1 MPISSYE
8 GDEMDELWGQ
18 IATTV
23 RGMWVYRRL
32 AMALAWLVA
41 VVGVAVV
48 LMMPD
53 HYQAAARVYVDT
65 QSILRPLMVG
75 IAVQP
80 NIEQQVGMLSRTLLS
95 RPTIERLIRTADLDL
110 GAQSKAANEAMVD
123 KVTQSI
129 SIKTTGRDNL
139 YTLSYTDQ
147 NPVVAQ
153 RVVQTLLTIF
163 VESSLGATRQ
173 DSDSARRFLDDQIKS
188 YEAKLTE
195 AEGRLKEFKLRNIEL
210 QSQNGLDSAGRAA
223 EVGNLLSQARL
234 ELREADSARMVASR
248 QLEAL
253 RSSLRQP
260 ASAQSAVEAVV
271 QTPELDAR
279 LDVQRRNL
287 DTLLQRYTEEHPDV
301 ANTRRLIRELEVQ
314 KRRDIEELQRR
325 ARANPNDPLV
335 QNNPAVQELSRIHAA
350 AEVQVASLRVRA
362 AEYEARANRVYEQLK
377 VAPRLEAELAQLNRD
392 YEIHHKNYA
401 DLVGRRESAFMSGQL
416 ENTSNVAEFRVIDPP
431 RVNPKPVAPNRVLLL
446 PLSLAAAL
454 AAGLGMAFLMGQIR
468 PVFFDGA
475 GLRQW
480 TELPLLGVVELIPND
495 ALLKDEARSV
505 RRFVM
510 ALLAL
515 IFLYGGGM
523 AVLSYQ
529 SGVPV

>member
-1 MPISSYE
+1 
-8 GDEMDELWGQ
+8 MDELWGQ

-23 RGMWVYRRL
+23 RGMWIYRRS

-41 VVGVAVV
+41 VAGVAVV

-53 HYQAAARVYVDT
+53 YYQASARVFVDT

-110 GAQSKAANEAMVD
+110 GVQTKAATEAMVD
-123 KVTQSI
+123 KVTKSV

-147 NPVVAQ
+147 NPEVAQ

-188 YEAKLTE
+188 YETKLTQ

-223 EVGNLLSQARL
+223 EVGSLLGQASL
-234 ELREADSARMVASR
+234 ELREAESARTAASR

-253 RSSLRQP
+253 RSSLRQT
-260 ASAQSAVEAVV
+260 ASAQSGAGAVV
-271 QTPELDAR
+271 QTPEIDAR

-301 ANTRRLIRELEVQ
+301 SNTRRLIRELEVQ

-335 QNNPAVQELSRIHAA
+335 QNNPAVQELSRIYSA
-350 AEVQVASLRVRA
+350 AEVQVASLRARV
-362 AEYEARANRVYEQLK
+362 AEYEARASRVHEQLK

-392 YEIHHKNYA
+392 YAIHHKNYT
-401 DLVGRRESAFMSGQL
+401 DLVGRRESALMSGQL
-416 ENTSNVAEFRVIDPP
+416 ENTSNVAEFRIIDPP

-454 AAGLGMAFLMGQIR
+454 AAGLGIAFLMSQVR
-468 PVFFDGA
+468 PVFFDAA

-480 TELPLLGVVELIPND
+480 TGLPLLGVVELIPNEEVSKAESRD
-495 ALLKDEARSV
+495 YK
-505 RRFVM
+505 RFSM

-515 IFLYGGGM
+515 IFLYAGGM

-529 SGVPV
+529 SGAPG

>member
-1 MPISSYE
+1 
-8 GDEMDELWGQ
+8 MDELWGQ

-23 RGMWVYRRL
+23 RGMWIYRRL

-41 VVGVAVV
+41 LVGVAVV

-53 HYQAAARVYVDT
+53 YYQASARVFVDT

-110 GAQSKAANEAMVD
+110 GAQSKADNEAMVD
-123 KVTQSI
+123 TVTKSI
-129 SIKTTGRDNL
+129 NIKTTGRDNL

-147 NPVVAQ
+147 RPEVAQ

-188 YEAKLTE
+188 YEAKLTQ

-223 EVGNLLSQARL
+223 EVGHLLSQARL
-234 ELREADSARMVASR
+234 ELREAESARAAASR
-248 QLEAL
+248 QLQEL
-253 RSSLRQP
+253 RASLLKP
-260 ASAQSAVEAVV
+260 ASAPALVAV
-271 QTPELDAR
+271 QTPEIDAR

-287 DTLLQRYTEEHPDV
+287 DTLLQRYTEAHPDV
-301 ANTRRLIRELEVQ
+301 ANGRRLIRELETQ
-314 KRRDIEELQRR
+314 KRREVEELQRR
-325 ARANPNDPLV
+325 AQARPSPV
-335 QNNPAVQELSRIHAA
+335 VVENNPAVQELSRIHSA
-350 AEVQVASLRVRA
+350 AEVQVASLRARV
-362 AEYEARANRVYEQLK
+362 AEYEARAGRVQEQLK

-392 YEIHHKNYA
+392 YEIHHKNYT

-446 PLSLAAAL
+446 PLSLVAAL
-454 AAGLGMAFLMGQIR
+454 AAGLGAAFVMSQIR
-468 PVFFDGA
+468 PVFFNGA

-480 TELPLLGVVELIPND
+480 TDLPLLGVVELIPN
-495 ALLKDEARSV
+495 AKDVQREKRSL
-505 RRFVM
+505 RRFGM
-510 ALLAL
+510 ALMAL
-515 IFLYGGGM
+515 VFLYAGGI

-529 SGVPV
+529 ASLRG

>member
-1 MPISSYE
+1 
-8 GDEMDELWGQ
+8 MDELCEQ
-18 IATTV
+18 IATTA

-41 VVGVAVV
+41 LAGVAIV
-48 LMMPD
+48 LTMPD
-53 HYQAAARVYVDT
+53 HYQASARVFVDT

-110 GAQSKAANEAMVD
+110 GVQTKAASETMVD

-129 SIKTTGRDNL
+129 GIKTMGRDNL

-147 NPVVAQ
+147 NPEVAR

-188 YEAKLTE
+188 YEAKLTQ

-210 QSQNGLDSAGRAA
+210 QSQSGLDSAGRAA

-234 ELREADSARMVASR
+234 ELREAESARMVASR

-253 RSSLRQP
+253 RASLYQP
-260 ASAQSAVEAVV
+260 ASVQSAAAV
-271 QTPELDAR
+271 QTPEIDAR

-301 ANTRRLIRELEVQ
+301 SNGRRLIRELEAQ
-314 KRRDIEELQRR
+314 KRREIEELQRR

-335 QNNPAVQELSRIHAA
+335 QNNPAMQELSRIHAA
-350 AEVQVASLRVRA
+350 AEVQVASLRARTS
-362 AEYEARANRVYEQLK
+362 EYEARASRVHEQLK

-392 YEIHHKNYA
+392 YEIHHKNYS

-446 PLSLAAAL
+446 PVSLVVAL
-454 AAGLGMAFLMGQIR
+454 GAGLGMAFLMSQIR

-480 TELPLLGVVELIPND
+480 TELPLLGVVELIPNQEEI
-495 ALLKDEARSV
+495 KSRARSL
-505 RRFVM
+505 RRYVM

-529 SGVPV
+529 SSVPV

>member
-173 DSDSARRFLDDQIKS
+173 DSDSARRFLDNQIKS
-188 YEAKLTE
+188 YVQAAQYRAAIAK
-195 AEGRLKEFKLRNIEL
+195 RL
-210 QSQNGLDSAGRAA
+210 GLGRAC
-223 EVGNLLSQARL
+223 R
-234 ELREADSARMVASR
+234 RSR
-248 QLEAL
+248 QSAEPSAPGAA
-253 RSSLRQP
+253 RGRQRTDGGQP
-260 ASAQSAVEAVV
+260 P
-271 QTPELDAR
+271 TGG
-279 LDVQRRNL
+279 
-287 DTLLQRYTEEHPDV
+287 V
-301 ANTRRLIRELEVQ
+301 A
-314 KRRDIEELQRR
+314 
-325 ARANPNDPLV
+325 
-335 QNNPAVQELSRIHAA
+335 
-350 AEVQVASLRVRA
+350 
-362 AEYEARANRVYEQLK
+362 
-377 VAPRLEAELAQLNRD
+377 
-392 YEIHHKNYA
+392 
-401 DLVGRRESAFMSGQL
+401 F
-416 ENTSNVAEFRVIDPP
+416 
-431 RVNPKPVAPNRVLLL
+431 
-446 PLSLAAAL
+446 LAAPAR
-454 AAGLGMAFLMGQIR
+454 I
-468 PVFFDGA
+468 GA
-475 GLRQW
+475 
-480 TELPLLGVVELIPND
+480 V
-495 ALLKDEARSV
+495 RS
-505 RRFVM
+505 R
-510 ALLAL
+510 
-515 IFLYGGGM
+515 GGG
-523 AVLSYQ
+523 ANA
-529 SGVPV
+529 